1 MPDSKAKLGTQIIA
15 GLREEARQEAQAV
28 VNEELGIKP
37 KTFAA
42 KFLPQS
48 RGLGRA
54 KTDKLLGLTA
64 WKATYE
70 SGSITGIT
78 NVLSEIIQILRA
90 QNKILK
96 KEEDTE
102 TKKAEAL
109 RRTKR
114 EEALEGVKGIV
125 SSVKQ
130 VVQPLRSIWERLF
143 KFLKFTFL
151 GKILTDLVKFFTN
164 YKKNKDKIDIIGRFL
179 KDWGPLLA
187 TLGAIFFTPLGLFMT
202 GILGILKVAVPAM
215 IALLT
220 GNPKLAA
227 AALLTGSVLTLLKR
241 SQKGASQILEDRGLG
256 DASNKDQAEELS
268 KPFNLLEMFTRMIN
282 PSAFEEPT
290 QEFATGGIVRGPGGI
305 DNVPAKLTAG
315 EFVMSKGAVNKWGA
329 STLASMNAA
338 GGGTNS
344 PTMKSGKVHAEGGG
358 LIDRRNLFGK
368 DNWMESRESAGGTS
382 QWLPSRITKDN
393 FWKSI
398 DEHVTQRMQGSSLEV
413 TVRSGSETEN
423 DNIIRAL
430 DKMGAIDIGPPVSRT
445 QGKTTVLPQIDA
457 RSGEPAYDSGSK
469 LPAFTIID
477 SNHYRENVVRSLGIH
492 DLMGIT

>member
-215 IALLT
+215 
-220 GNPKLAA
+220 
-227 AALLTGSVLTLLKR
+227 
-241 SQKGASQILEDRGLG
+241 
-256 DASNKDQAEELS
+256 
-268 KPFNLLEMFTRMIN
+268 
-282 PSAFEEPT
+282 
-290 QEFATGGIVRGPGGI
+290 
-305 DNVPAKLTAG
+305 
-315 EFVMSKGAVNKWGA
+315 
-329 STLASMNAA
+329 
-338 GGGTNS
+338 
-344 PTMKSGKVHAEGGG
+344 
-358 LIDRRNLFGK
+358 
-368 DNWMESRESAGGTS
+368 
-382 QWLPSRITKDN
+382 
-393 FWKSI
+393 
-398 DEHVTQRMQGSSLEV
+398 
-413 TVRSGSETEN
+413 
-423 DNIIRAL
+423 
-430 DKMGAIDIGPPVSRT
+430 
-445 QGKTTVLPQIDA
+445 
-457 RSGEPAYDSGSK
+457 
-469 LPAFTIID
+469 
-477 SNHYRENVVRSLGIH
+477 
-492 DLMGIT
+492 